1 MTFDQETVAS
11 TDSETGRGRPRDQE
25 RTAAILDATHDMMKS
40 KGWNDL
46 TMGDIAKAA
55 GCGLATIYRRWNT
68 KEDLVAAAMRDR
80 PLPLIDE
87 TGDARTDLES
97 LIAGLA
103 AEMAQMGPS
112 IIGFIAATQSD
123 QTLHEAFSEGVLTV
137 ARPRFGALLTDVLGD
152 DNPHTDLLVDAICG
166 SLIMRAGVLENLVSA
181 ESWTAEVMALVDELA
196 A

>member
-87 TGDARTDLES
+87 TGDARPHERTAS
-97 LIAGLA
+97 TPRPVAPAHGSAGASRRAYLTNSSSPDSFDQRSA
-103 AEMAQMGPS
+103 AS
-112 IIGFIAATQSD
+112 
-123 QTLHEAFSEGVLTV
+123 
-137 ARPRFGALLTDVLGD
+137 
-152 DNPHTDLLVDAICG
+152 
-166 SLIMRAGVLENLVSA
+166 
-181 ESWTAEVMALVDELA
+181 
-196 A
+196 